1 MEYNMTNKQ
10 LDRNL
15 LNSDFSFSEEITIG
29 SRKKFPVKVLQFGE
43 GNFLRAFVDWMIDI
57 INSENLLSGSVTMV
71 QPIERGLTEMVNKQ
85 DGLYTL
91 LARGIQDGKVVE
103 KRQLITSVNK
113 CIDPYLNW
121 METVSV
127 VKGIELRFVF
137 SNTTEAGIAYKTETY
152 VKGSCPN
159 TFPAKLTSLLYERFL
174 HFSGDV
180 TKGLII
186 LPCEL
191 IAENGKTLKKYVL
204 KYAAEWKLE
213 KGFSEWLENANY
225 FLSTLVDRIVPGY
238 PVNEAEEIQ
247 KELGYKDD
255 LIDTCEIFHLFVI
268 EGPTELSKELPLV
281 KAGLN
286 VVWTDDMTPYRTQKV
301 RFLNGAHTSNVLG
314 AFLGGLD
321 TVGDM
326 MDDDVFGKLV
336 KHIVFDEIMVAL
348 DMDKATM
355 KSYANSVLER
365 FRNPFI
371 RHELLSI
378 SLNSVSKWKVRVMPT
393 LLEYFNKKESIPLGL
408 AFSLAALIAFYRG
421 KMNDGRYFGKRGG
434 KEYTIND
441 NSDVL
446 EFFNE
451 IWNAEKIDYP
461 EIVNQVL
468 SNKNF
473 WDRDLTQINGL
484 SEFVGNV
491 LKIIIENGV
500 TVGVQNFEPLQ

>member
-1 MEYNMTNKQ
+1 
-10 LDRNL
+10 
-15 LNSDFSFSEEITIG
+15 
-29 SRKKFPVKVLQFGE
+29 
-43 GNFLRAFVDWMIDI
+43 
-57 INSENLLSGSVTMV
+57 
-71 QPIERGLTEMVNKQ
+71 
-85 DGLYTL
+85 
-91 LARGIQDGKVVE
+91 
-103 KRQLITSVNK
+103 
-113 CIDPYLNW
+113 
-121 METVSV
+121 
-127 VKGIELRFVF
+127 
-137 SNTTEAGIAYKTETY
+137 
-152 VKGSCPN
+152 
-159 TFPAKLTSLLYERFL
+159 
-174 HFSGDV
+174 
-180 TKGLII
+180 
-186 LPCEL
+186 L

-204 KYAAEWKLE
+204 KYAADWKLE
-213 KGFSEWLENANY
+213 KEFIDWIEGANY

-238 PVNEAEEIQ
+238 PMNEAEEIQ

-268 EGPTELSKELPLV
+268 EGPAMLSKELPFV
-281 KAGLN
+281 DAGLN

-371 RHELLSI
+371 RHELISI

-446 EFFNE
+446 DFFNNV
-451 IWNAEKIDYP
+451 WNAEKIDYTK
-461 EIVNQVL
+461 ITNAVL
-468 SNKNF
+468 TNHDF
-473 WDRDLTQINGL
+473 WGCDLTDIEGLSDFVSNGL
-484 SEFVGNV
+484 KNIMKNGSAAVGCY
-491 LKIIIENGV
+491 I
-500 TVGVQNFEPLQ
+500 